1 VESGAKEKTAE
12 AVLDFNRK
20 RELVDLLNRYAELYY
35 VQDAPAVSDADY
47 DALYDELVALEADG
61 MVFEDSPTRRI
72 GGNPLEAF
80 PPHTHL
86 APLWSMDKVR
96 TRAEL
101 EAWLARVKKLKA
113 SGAEPLYA
121 LEYKFDGVSVNLTYD
136 GGRLVMGA
144 TRGNGSVGE
153 AILPQAETIRSL
165 PLTIPF
171 QGKMEVQGECF
182 MRLSVLSEI
191 NQTTQEPLKNARNA
205 AAGALRNLDPKV
217 TARRRLDCF
226 CYNVGYIEGKA
237 LRDQAEMLAF
247 LAENGFPVS
256 PYVRYVSDID
266 ALMDYIG
273 EAERARDGLDFL
285 IDGMVIKVADF
296 ALRDQL
302 GFTEKFP
309 RWAMAYKFAAE
320 EATTVVENVT
330 WEVGRTG
337 KLTPLAHLSPVEL
350 AGVTVKRATLNNFDD
365 IGRKRVGIGSTV
377 FIRRSNDVIPEIL
390 GAVPDDAPQEEIALP
405 EVCPQCGAGVERR
418 GVHLY
423 CTNSLSCK
431 PQIAARLAHFAARD
445 AMDIRT
451 LGGQTAALL
460 VETLDVT
467 RVSDLYR
474 LTVAQLSD
482 LPGFGV
488 KRAEKLLEEL
498 EASKARPLSAFL
510 FALGIPNVGLKTAKD
525 LARVFGSLEGV
536 RAADRDSLVA
546 IPDIGDVVADSLL
559 QFFAD
564 PQISEQLDAL
574 VAFGLARAQES
585 AGPVS
590 SAFVGKTFVITGT
603 LPTLSRREAQALVES
618 LGGHCADSV
627 SKKTDFVIAGEN
639 AGSKLTKALAL
650 GIELIDEGALMEW
663 TEQEG

>member
-1 VESGAKEKTAE
+1 M
-12 AVLDFNRK
+12 DFNRK

>member
-1 VESGAKEKTAE
+1 MESGAKEKTAE